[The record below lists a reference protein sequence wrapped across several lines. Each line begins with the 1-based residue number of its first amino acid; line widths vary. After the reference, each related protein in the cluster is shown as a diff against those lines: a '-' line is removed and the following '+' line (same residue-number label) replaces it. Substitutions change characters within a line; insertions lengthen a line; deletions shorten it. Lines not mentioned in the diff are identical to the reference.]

1 MSAVGRLRAQLKM
14 KGSKLCVWAN
24 ELLLSEAMLTG
35 FLIEFSRRA
44 RKKAG
49 IMIKVFLREKKLKHG
64 KKGLYL
70 DFYPP
75 IVHPQT
81 AKPTRREH
89 LRLYVY
95 ERPKAET
102 EKNHNKETK
111 LLGENIRA

>member
-1 MSAVGRLRAQLKM
+1 MV
-14 KGSKLCVWAN
+14 
-24 ELLLSEAMLTG
+24 
-35 FLIEFSRRA
+35 
-44 RKKAG
+44 
-49 IMIKVFLREKKLKHG
+49 KVFLREKKLKHG

-81 AKPTRREH
+81 AKPTRREN
-89 LRLYVY
+89 LRLYLY

-111 LLGENIRA
+111 LLGEISAPKDSSNFKRAFTASSPREISKRV